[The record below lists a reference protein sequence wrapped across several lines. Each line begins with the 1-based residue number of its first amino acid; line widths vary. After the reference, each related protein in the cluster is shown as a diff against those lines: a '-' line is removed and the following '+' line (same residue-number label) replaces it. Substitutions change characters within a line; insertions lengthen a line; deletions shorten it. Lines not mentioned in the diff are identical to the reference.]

1 MQQLRV
7 WLYIN
12 QARLLIF
19 SPRILLPF
27 NLPPPFFLLFP
38 WPLSNT
44 YWCFVKHV
52 LHHQKHKIHARRVAT
67 APVAAL
73 LQRRHGYSRRTSLE
87 ASMKPAKVRGRR
99 LQLMLRKN
107 ASSANKFSG
116 VVIDTFISV
125 VTNMRL
131 SPAE

>member
-1 MQQLRV
+1 
-7 WLYIN
+7 
-12 QARLLIF
+12 
-19 SPRILLPF
+19 
-27 NLPPPFFLLFP
+27 
-38 WPLSNT
+38 
-44 YWCFVKHV
+44 
-52 LHHQKHKIHARRVAT
+52 
-67 APVAAL
+67 
-73 LQRRHGYSRRTSLE
+73 
-87 ASMKPAKVRGRR
+87 MKPAKVRGRR